1 MHITVRG
8 LLSLLTLFFST
19 VEDEFS
25 INPDEEVQP
34 AGARASFS
42 CLYKTAPNS
51 IIQWGVIKSG
61 TPGFVINNT
70 NNQIISADTKTLTFN
85 PVAQSNEGSYY
96 CYVALSSTDERCSK
110 LVTFTILRKSMI
122 CLCPMTFSL

>member
-1 MHITVRG
+1 M
-8 LLSLLTLFFST
+8 LCCFT

-25 INPDEEVQP
+25 INPDVLLEP
-34 AGARASFS
+34 AGDKATLT

-61 TPGFVINNT
+61 IPGFVINGT
-70 NNQIISADTKTLTFN
+70 NNQIISIDTKTLTFN

-96 CYVALSSTDERCSK
+96 CYVALSSTEERCSK
-110 LVTFTILRKSMI
+110 LVNFTILRKSMI